1 MDNKNFN
8 NVSNIETSINN
19 YSDDK
24 LLSIE
29 EYEKIAKAYSSALK
43 NRGFMIV
50 QINDEES
57 QKLLQEV
64 FFQLFT
70 IKTHLFT
77 LGGFLNTSK
86 FYSLNERQIKKLSIL
101 FDFNDKISVERT
113 SRDKTKCLLAFLSTE
128 CLLIKNLILLAE
140 RCNYESQIRDI
151 INSRLT
157 LLSQILEI

>member
-1 MDNKNFN
+1 
-8 NVSNIETSINN
+8 
-19 YSDDK
+19 
-24 LLSIE
+24 
-29 EYEKIAKAYSSALK
+29 
-43 NRGFMIV
+43 MIV

-113 SRDKTKCLLAFLSTE
+113 PRDKTKCLLAFLSTE